1 MRIAEAKVGLR
12 SLVPAA
18 NQHLPVVVDVLKML
32 NVIIVTEMGTIGK
45 NNKRKQ
51 KSAELKHTAIPLVMR
66 VKWWRD
72 QSVSFDRGGS
82 FNLDHYMRICRIKLE
97 QYGR

>member
-1 MRIAEAKVGLR
+1 MEV
-12 SLVPAA
+12 AA
-18 NQHLPVVVDVLKML
+18 YRHPHVVVDVLKML
-32 NVIIVTEMGTIGK
+32 NVKYVMAMVSIGK
-45 NNKRKQ
+45 SKKRKQ
-51 KSAELKHTAIPLVMR
+51 KSAEMQHTAIPLVMR